1 MASANRKDET
11 ATGRNRTGVQMSPIQ
26 IRKMLTGMDS
36 KLAQPTSAGDEGAM
50 GELRGEY
57 IADAEPVGSVPPPG
71 TMKGMLQSG
80 AQMLTGDRPQA
91 FLDKLGE
98 RLAFERTGTRL
109 YDALLV
115 KCSADSSLPGPIDV
129 GVLQRFRN
137 EEAKHFKLLGEC
149 IERLGG
155 DPTAQTP
162 CADVAGVE
170 SMGLM
175 QVLTDPKTT
184 IAQSLH
190 AVLIGEL
197 ADNVGWQELVL
208 LAGKIGEKE
217 MAGLFARAGQEE
229 DVHLETIRKW
239 HEQMTLAQSDLM
251 KSSTA

>member
-1 MASANRKDET
+1 MAIVNRKDES
-11 ATGRNRTGVQMSPIQ
+11 AIGRNRTGVQMSPVQ
-26 IRKMLTGMDS
+26 IKKMLAGMDS
-36 KLAQPTSAGDEGAM
+36 KLAQPTSAGDETAI

-57 IADAEPVGSVPPPG
+57 IAEAEPVGSVPPPG
-71 TMKGMLQSG
+71 TVSGMLKSG
-80 AQMLTGDRPQA
+80 VKMMTGERPQA

-115 KCSADSSLPGPIDV
+115 KCRAEPDAAPPQI
-129 GVLQRFRN
+129 GVLERFRN

-155 DPTAQTP
+155 DSTAQTP

-175 QVLTDPKTT
+175 QVLTDPKTS

-208 LAGKIGEKE
+208 LAGKIGEGE
-217 MAGLFARAGQEE
+217 MAEAFSRAQQEE
-229 DVHLETIRKW
+229 SVHLETIRGW
-239 HEQMTLAQSDLM
+239 HEQMTLAQSDI
-251 KSSTA
+251 KGSAGA